1 MGNFLEAPYLLEA
14 VVVVLGLALL
24 MLEAFLPKADKRLVA
39 YIALIGLAGV
49 LVASFNMKAP
59 ENLEHSFWSFY
70 ATDNLAF
77 FYKNIAV
84 LATMLVIVMAIEYT
98 PVLEKYVSQGS
109 KQGGLGEFFCL
120 PVFVCAGLMWM
131 ASAKE
136 FITIFVSLETV
147 TISFYV
153 LVAYMRRN
161 VGSLEAGVKYLILGA
176 LSTGFFVYGVTWV
189 FGLTGETHLEKI
201 GIALQGLE
209 GSDSAVLFAFTLI
222 LVGLGF
228 KVAAV
233 PFHVW
238 VPDVYQGAPTPVTA
252 FLSVGSK
259 AAGFIVATRIL
270 QPFLEMERLHSSFTT
285 ILVIVTGAT
294 ILFGNFAAIP
304 QTNFKRL
311 LAYSSISHAG
321 FLLLALTCTPDQFQL
336 TPGQVVAF
344 YLATYLLMTM
354 LCFLVLTIVRRS
366 TESDEIAAFS
376 GLHRRSPFLAF
387 ALLIGVISLA
397 GVPLTAGFLGKF
409 FVFTLAIDSGRWI
422 LLAFAVVGAA
432 SGFYYYLKVARAMY
446 WEEPTEL
453 AAIEIS
459 PLARLALLLLII
471 ATIVFGVYPA
481 PILGLLTN

>member
-14 VVVVLGLALL
+14 VVVALGLALL

-49 LVASFNMKAP
+49 LVASFNMRAP
-59 ENLEHSFWSFY
+59 ENLDHSFWSFY
-70 ATDNLAF
+70 ATDHLAF
-77 FYKNIAV
+77 FYKHIAI

-98 PVLEKYVSQGS
+98 PVLEKYVSQSS

-120 PVFVCAGLMWM
+120 PIFVCAGLMWM

-136 FITIFVSLETV
+136 FITIFISLETV

-176 LSTGFFVYGVTWV
+176 LSTGFFVYGVTWI
-189 FGLTGETHLEKI
+189 FGLTGETHLDKI
-201 GIALQGLE
+201 GTALAALE
-209 GSDSAVLFAFTLI
+209 GSNAAVLFAFALI

-270 QPFLEMERLHSSFTT
+270 QPFLEMERLQSSFITV
-285 ILVIVTGAT
+285 LVVVTGAT

-321 FLLLALTCTPDQFQL
+321 FLLLALTCTPDKFQL
-336 TPGQVVAF
+336 NSGQVVAF
-344 YLATYLLMTM
+344 YLATYLFMTM
-354 LCFLVLTIVRRS
+354 LCFLVLTIIRRS
-366 TESDEIAAFS
+366 T
-376 GLHRRSPFLAF
+376 
-387 ALLIGVISLA
+387 
-397 GVPLTAGFLGKF
+397 
-409 FVFTLAIDSGRWI
+409 
-422 LLAFAVVGAA
+422 
-432 SGFYYYLKVARAMY
+432 
-446 WEEPTEL
+446 
-453 AAIEIS
+453 
-459 PLARLALLLLII
+459 
-471 ATIVFGVYPA
+471 
-481 PILGLLTN
+481 